1 MIAIKSKEGQNSLVK
16 SPYPRLLLPA
26 DEVFFPEM
34 RRAHWIRYLRFHA
47 NQFLLTIVLI
57 YRYMRILLDSCLEQ
71 IANKGNWKE

>member
-34 RRAHWIRYLRFHA
+34 RRAH
-47 NQFLLTIVLI
+47 
-57 YRYMRILLDSCLEQ
+57 
-71 IANKGNWKE
+71 